1 MGHQLSTAQR
11 EGLRQRLEE
20 QKQELEHRLEENGH
34 FGIHESLRDS
44 ITELSAYDNHP
55 ADLGTETFE
64 RGKDL
69 ALNERARIRLD
80 HVSHALQRMKEG
92 SYGTCLICDELIS
105 FARLDAVPETSY
117 CLDHAEDKQV
127 SDRRPAEEYI
137 IAPTFYGLDGS
148 DDSNT
153 VMENDEA
160 DEYVESFERFVATDL
175 FGKEV
180 TIIRNDAYREYIN
193 QVEDEDDV

>member
-1 MGHQLSTAQR
+1 
-11 EGLRQRLEE
+11 
-20 QKQELEHRLEENGH
+20 
-34 FGIHESLRDS
+34 
-44 ITELSAYDNHP
+44 
-55 ADLGTETFE
+55 
-64 RGKDL
+64 
-69 ALNERARIRLD
+69 
-80 HVSHALQRMKEG
+80 
-92 SYGTCLICDELIS
+92 
-105 FARLDAVPETSY
+105 VPETSY